1 MDKNLLTN
9 VGLLFL
15 RGMISILMLTHGIS
29 KVEMLLSGNA
39 HLFPNPIGLGSTLSL
54 ILVIGAEFFCSIAIL
69 IGFKSRLF
77 ALPLIFNMIVAAF
90 IAHAGSS
97 FEQKELPVIYLVVY
111 ISIALLGEG
120 DFSLDNFIEKQKEK
134 INGKRNLKGV
144 LTGNMNRT

>member
-15 RGMISILMLTHGIS
+15 RGMTSILMITHGVS

-54 ILVIGAEFFCSIAIL
+54 ILVIGAELFCSIAIL

-77 ALPLIFNMIVAAF
+77 ALPLIFDMIIAAF
-90 IAHAGSS
+90 VAHAGSS
-97 FEQKELPVIYLVVY
+97 FQQKELAIIYLVIY
-111 ISIALLGEG
+111 ISIALLGGGE
-120 DFSLDNFIEKQKEK
+120 FSLDTFIEKRSQKK
-134 INGKRNLKGV
+134 K
-144 LTGNMNRT
+144 